1 MRRVLFCSL
10 NFSSQTLAIKFG
22 NEENAKKFFDEFDRM
37 KKFLMKMEAKKIREE
52 SDGDGD
58 GVPDVTKKED
68 EVQEKLSEL
77 QVKET

>member
-1 MRRVLFCSL
+1 
-10 NFSSQTLAIKFG
+10 
-22 NEENAKKFFDEFDRM
+22 M